1 MPARLPRRAV
11 SAALLAGALAGVST
25 SHAQAARVVPHEVVV
40 AYRGPR
46 ASAASATGHAGTQAR
61 PRILHV
67 RDVRAELR
75 RLRGRPDVAYAVPN
89 VVAHAADFIPN
100 DPGADTISGDWQ
112 KLQWN
117 FVGPFGVNAPAAW
130 QHLIDVGRPGGRGVI
145 VAVLDTGVAYSNRP
159 PYKRSPDFSPSQFVR
174 GYDFVG
180 HDPYANDV
188 NGHGT
193 HVASTIAEKTNNAV
207 GLTGLAYG
215 VKIMP
220 VRVLDNSGEG
230 DATNIA
236 DGIRFAASH
245 GAKVINMSLEF
256 DSDVTAH
263 DIPQLLSAV
272 AYAHRKGSIIVAA
285 SGNEGSRLVAYPAR
299 ATNVVS
305 VGATTEHGCLSEFS
319 NGGPGLDLVAP
330 GGGNDAYLPDEPN
343 CRSDQPPGHNIFQVT
358 LTGAADRRRFG
369 IPDNYEGTSMAVPHV
384 SATAA
389 LVIAS
394 GVLGPDPSPAAVEQR
409 LKQTARDLGT
419 PGYDTRYG
427 WGLVD
432 AGAATALAPPT
443 TPPPTSSG

>member
-1 MPARLPRRAV
+1 
-11 SAALLAGALAGVST
+11 
-25 SHAQAARVVPHEVVV
+25 VVV
-40 AYRGPR
+40 AY
-46 ASAASATGHAGTQAR
+46 SAAHA
-61 PRILHV
+61 PRLVHV
-67 RDVRAELR
+67 RDVRGALA
-75 RLRGRPDVAYAVPN
+75 RLRSSPGVAYAVPN
-89 VVAHAADFIPN
+89 VVAHAADFIPD
-100 DPGADTISGDWQ
+100 DPGRGSTPQGWQ
-112 KLQWN
+112 AVQGN
-117 FVGPFGVNAPAAW
+117 FDGPFGVNAPAAW
-130 QHLIDVGRPGGRGVI
+130 QHLIDDGRPGGRGVI

-159 PYKRSPDFSPSQFVR
+159 PFKRSPDFVPSQFVR
-174 GYDFVG
+174 GYDFVD

-193 HVASTIAEKTNNAV
+193 HVASTIAERTNNGI

-230 DATNIA
+230 DASNIA

-272 AYAHRKGSIIVAA
+272 AYAHRKGSVVIAA

-299 ATNVVS
+299 ATDVVS

-319 NGGPGLDLVAP
+319 NGGHGLDIVAP
-330 GGGNDAYLPDEPN
+330 GGGDDAFLPDDPD
-343 CRSDQPPGHNIFQVT
+343 CRPGQSAGHNIFQVT

-384 SATAA
+384 AATAA
-389 LVIAS
+389 LIVAS
-394 GVLGPDPSPAAVEQR
+394 GVIGRDPSAAAIEHR
-409 LKQTARDLGT
+409 LEQTARDLGAK
-419 PGYDTRYG
+419 GYDTRYG

-432 AGAATALAPPT
+432 AAAATAPPGTPPPAPP
-443 TPPPTSSG
+443 PPPTSSG